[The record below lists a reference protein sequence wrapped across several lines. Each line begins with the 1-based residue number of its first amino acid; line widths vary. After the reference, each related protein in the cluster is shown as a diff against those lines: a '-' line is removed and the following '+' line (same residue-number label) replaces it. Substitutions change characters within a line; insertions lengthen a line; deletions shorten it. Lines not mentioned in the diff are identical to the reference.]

1 MMGTALV
8 PAGFTEPQL
17 GDMRRAVEL
26 LERNSLVN
34 RISGLLGR
42 PVDGLLAALPAGA
55 SGLIQSA
62 TGAALRSAA
71 GGAVRTVPARG
82 AGPTGWGWFD
92 RQLRSD
98 WAHKAATAVSGA
110 GGGFAGLPGVLA
122 ELPVTTALMLR
133 AIAQIGA
140 EEGED
145 VWSEEGR
152 RQCLQVFAFG
162 GPSRDDDQ
170 AETGYIAVRLALA
183 ELVANA
189 AGQPLR
195 ALLPGF
201 LLAVAE
207 RMNHPSDAN
216 VVRLAHIFEL
226 TTSREVADAFAAAH
240 PTVQVVERSMDSAR
254 QLDALLD
261 HRLAREAAIL
271 GALGAAPHGSRAIT
285 DALYADV
292 DPRLRRAAERNV
304 IAHLAK
310 LAEDGLVR
318 QDGDGWV
325 RV

>member
-1 MMGTALV
+1 MSGVAGEAAGTALI
-8 PAGFTEPQL
+8 PIGFTDAQRDDL
-17 GDMRRAVEL
+17 RRAVGL
-26 LERNSLVN
+26 LEADSLVS

-42 PVDGLLAALPAGA
+42 PVDRLLASLPASA

-71 GGAVRTVPARG
+71 DGVVRTVPAQG
-82 AGPTGWGWFD
+82 TGLTGWNWLD
-92 RQLRSD
+92 RQLRAD
-98 WAHKAATAVSGA
+98 WAHKAATAVAGA

-162 GPSRDDDQ
+162 GPSGDDDQ
-170 AETGYIAVRLALA
+170 AETGYIAVRIALA

-207 RMNHPSDAN
+207 RFGAQVSIKVAGQAVPVIGAAAGGVIN
-216 VVRLAHIFEL
+216 VLFTEHFQAKARGHFIVRRLERQHGWEATRALYGRLAE
-226 TTSREVADAFAAAH
+226 E
-240 PTVQVVERSMDSAR
+240 
-254 QLDALLD
+254 
-261 HRLAREAAIL
+261 
-271 GALGAAPHGSRAIT
+271 
-285 DALYADV
+285 
-292 DPRLRRAAERNV
+292 RRA
-304 IAHLAK
+304 
-310 LAEDGLVR
+310 
-318 QDGDGWV
+318 
-325 RV
+325 

>member
-1 MMGTALV
+1 MGTALV
-8 PAGFTEPQL
+8 PAGFSEAQL

-26 LERNSLVN
+26 LERNGLVN
-34 RISGLLGR
+34 CISGLLGR

-55 SGLIQSA
+55 SGMIQSA

-71 GGAVRTVPARG
+71 GGAVRTVPAQG
-82 AGPTGWGWFD
+82 AGPTGWGWLD

-170 AETGYIAVRLALA
+170 AETGYIAVRIALA

-201 LLAVAE
+201 LFAVAE
-207 RMNHPSDAN
+207 RFGAQVS
-216 VVRLAHIFEL
+216 VK
-226 TTSREVADAFAAAH
+226 VAGQAVPVIGAAAGGVINVLFTEH
-240 PTVQVVERSMDSAR
+240 FQAKARGHFIVRRLERQHGWEATRMLYD
-254 QLDALLD
+254 Q
-261 HRLAREAAIL
+261 LAREQ
-271 GALGAAPHGSRAIT
+271 RA
-285 DALYADV
+285 
-292 DPRLRRAAERNV
+292 
-304 IAHLAK
+304 
-310 LAEDGLVR
+310 
-318 QDGDGWV
+318 
-325 RV
+325 

>member
-82 AGPTGWGWFD
+82 AGPTGWGWLD

-207 RMNHPSDAN
+207 RFGAQVS
-216 VVRLAHIFEL
+216 VK
-226 TTSREVADAFAAAH
+226 VAGQAVPVIGAAAGGVINVLFTEH
-240 PTVQVVERSMDSAR
+240 FQAKARGHFIVRRLERQHGWEATR
-254 QLDALLD
+254 ALYD
-261 HRLAREAAIL
+261 RMAREQ
-271 GALGAAPHGSRAIT
+271 RA
-285 DALYADV
+285 
-292 DPRLRRAAERNV
+292 
-304 IAHLAK
+304 
-310 LAEDGLVR
+310 
-318 QDGDGWV
+318 
-325 RV
+325 

>member
-207 RMNHPSDAN
+207 RFGAQVS
-216 VVRLAHIFEL
+216 VK
-226 TTSREVADAFAAAH
+226 VAGQAVPVIGAAAGGVINVLFTEH
-240 PTVQVVERSMDSAR
+240 FQAKARGHFIVRRLERQHGWEATR
-254 QLDALLD
+254 ALYD
-261 HRLAREAAIL
+261 RMAREQQA
-271 GALGAAPHGSRAIT
+271 
-285 DALYADV
+285 
-292 DPRLRRAAERNV
+292 
-304 IAHLAK
+304 
-310 LAEDGLVR
+310 
-318 QDGDGWV
+318 
-325 RV
+325 

>member
-1 MMGTALV
+1 MGKDGRAYRGAPRTARRASRRDVLHAALGGA
-8 PAGFTEPQL
+8 AGFAL
-17 GDMRRAVEL
+17 GVPVLTA
-26 LERNSLVN
+26 
-34 RISGLLGR
+34 R
-42 PVDGLLAALPAGA
+42 PVFAQASAGPTAVRELAADLFVVTAGDTNVVA
-55 SGLIQSA
+55 LTGAGGALLVDGGSKA

-207 RMNHPSDAN
+207 RFGAQVS
-216 VVRLAHIFEL
+216 VK
-226 TTSREVADAFAAAH
+226 VAGQAVPVIGAAAGGVINVLFTEH
-240 PTVQVVERSMDSAR
+240 FQAKARGHFIVRRLERQHGWEATR
-254 QLDALLD
+254 ALYD
-261 HRLAREAAIL
+261 RMAREQ
-271 GALGAAPHGSRAIT
+271 RA
-285 DALYADV
+285 
-292 DPRLRRAAERNV
+292 
-304 IAHLAK
+304 
-310 LAEDGLVR
+310 
-318 QDGDGWV
+318 
-325 RV
+325 